1 MVYVVIIGSVSIVML
16 VVFSRHPTVKQSRQ
30 EARARARA
38 DRARHA
44 AIVQRNT
51 ATGFHA
57 VYAGQGYGGRA
68 VHLMRGKRNVMSPG
82 GEVAAQ
88 LVYFGSNPRTLCG
101 MRVARDMSSI
111 FAASDVSCRECARRA
126 GIR

>member
-1 MVYVVIIGSVSIVML
+1 LYVVVIGSVSAVML
-16 VVFSRHPTVKQSRQ
+16 VVFSQHPTVKQSRK
-30 EARARARA
+30 EARARAQA
-38 DRARHA
+38 DMARHK

-51 ATGFHA
+51 ATGFRA

-68 VHLMRGKRNVMSPG
+68 VHLMSGKRNVMSPG

-88 LVYFGSNPRTLCG
+88 LIYFGSNPQTLCG
-101 MRVARDMSSI
+101 MRVARDMSAI

>member
-16 VVFSRHPTVKQSRQ
+16 VVFSRHPTVKQARK
-30 EARARARA
+30 EARARAQA
-38 DRARHA
+38 DRARRA
-44 AIVQRNT
+44 AVVRHNT
-51 ATGFHA
+51 ATGFRA
-57 VYAGQGYGGRA
+57 VYAGQGYGGRG

-88 LVYFGSNPRTLCG
+88 FVYFGSNPRTLCG
-101 MRVARDMSSI
+101 MRVARDMSDI